1 MDLAKLRIL
10 SGPESQLSRRSEPGS
25 VRRSSVWPGDQSL
38 SRGAITYCS
47 NCISPISRWK
57 YEFCATQYD
66 SCLQKNCPQQGDNG
80 GRKAVI
86 RIYPLFKSVIRS
98 SSSISRSLEVVFA
111 LVRGKRPRSAH
122 ADAAPAGFD
131 GSFGGLSQEHLSI
144 SKTSPELAEG
154 SIGFRS
160 DEVCGTQRNS
170 ALSASIAALTLALLC
185 ERRVVDQNDV
195 APLVFETRIA
205 LPAHRLGRHAPV
217 RRNRFTCRTTL
228 LTPMLNCCAT
238 SRQLPPARACEDL
251 PNTAWSFILASFQPE
266 F

>member
-1 MDLAKLRIL
+1 LDLAMLRIL

-38 SRGAITYCS
+38 SRSAMTHCS

-66 SCLQKNCPQQGDNG
+66 SCLQKNCPHQGDNG

-98 SSSISRSLEVVFA
+98 SWSISRGLEVVFA
-111 LVRGKRPRSAH
+111 LVRGEAAEECSRRCGSIGLRRIVRRPF
-122 ADAAPAGFD
+122 AGA
-131 GSFGGLSQEHLSI
+131 SSI

-154 SIGFRS
+154 LIGFRS
-160 DEVCGTQRNS
+160 DEVRGRKRNS

-185 ERRVVDQNDV
+185 EQRVVDQNDV
-195 APLVFETRIA
+195 APLFFETRIA

-228 LTPMLNCCAT
+228 LTPMLNCCAA